1 METRQKV
8 FTNQYRDSVTLM
20 QMSNVLASN
29 DGIEQASMVMATST
43 NLELL
48 HDAGLLSES
57 VDAGSNAMI
66 LVVQGDSSVLDSVIE
81 QADELLTAEG
91 KQDESGRAQKEPPR
105 SISMALGEDS
115 DLNLAIISVPGEYA
129 AAETMKALRNGLH
142 VMLFSDN
149 VSEQEELEFKTFARS
164 KDLIVMGPD
173 CGTAIINGIPL
184 SFANVVRKGK
194 IGAVGASGTGLQ
206 QVTVLVDRLGVG
218 ISQAIGTGGHD
229 LSKHIGGIS
238 MLQGIQALD
247 ADKETEVITLISKPP
262 SPEVASKVLEAA
274 ISSSKPVI
282 VNFLGMDP
290 ADING
295 EGIFVARNLE
305 DCARMAVAVAK
316 GEDPNN
322 LPEVDLNQEEIK
334 TARKSLNEKQRFIRG
349 LYSGGTFCYE
359 ATLIMTNVLDQVYSN
374 TPTSG
379 KNKIDDVWKSHEHTL
394 VDLGDDVFTRGRP
407 HPMID
412 HRLRNERI
420 VDEAKDPE
428 TAIIMLDI
436 VLGYGSH
443 ENPAA
448 EMLPAIEE
456 AKKTANQEGRN
467 LIFVGSVC
475 GTEGDPQGLKQ
486 QEEKFS
492 DAGVLLSQSNA
503 QAVKTALAII
513 NQK

>member
-8 FTNQYRDSVTLM
+8 FTNEYRDSVTLM

-29 DGIEQASMVMATST
+29 DGVEQASMVMATST

-48 HDAGLLSES
+48 RDAGLLSGS
-57 VDAGSNAMI
+57 VDAGSNDMI
-66 LVVQGDSSVLDSVIE
+66 LVVQGDASVLEAVIE
-81 QADELLTAEG
+81 QADELLTAED
-91 KQDESGRAQKEPPR
+91 KQEESGAQKEPPR
-105 SISMALGEDS
+105 SISMALDEDP
-115 DLNLAIISVPGEYA
+115 DLNLAIISVPGIYA

-149 VSEQEELEFKTFARS
+149 VSEQDELEVKTFARN

-184 SFANVVRKGK
+184 AFANVVKKGK

-206 QVTVLVDRLGVG
+206 QVTVLVDRLGAG

-229 LSKHIGGIS
+229 LSKTIGGIS
-238 MLQGIQALD
+238 MLQGIKALD
-247 ADKETEVITLISKPP
+247 ADNETEVITLISKPP
-262 SPEVASKVLEAA
+262 SPEVANKVLEAA
-274 ISSSKPVI
+274 ITSSKPVV

-290 ADING
+290 TEISGN
-295 EGIFVARNLE
+295 GIFAAGNLE
-305 DCARMAVAVAK
+305 DCARMAVAVAN

-322 LPEVDLNQEEIK
+322 LSEVNLNQEEIK
-334 TARKSLNEKQRFIRG
+334 TARESLNEKQQYIRG

-359 ATLIMTNVLDQVYSN
+359 ATLMMTNALDQVYSN
-374 TPTSG
+374 TPTSD
-379 KNKIDDVWKSHEHTL
+379 KNKIEDVWKSHEHML

-420 VDEAKDPE
+420 VEEAKDPE
-428 TAIIMLDI
+428 TAVILLDI

-456 AKKTANQEGRN
+456 ARNVAKQDGRN
-467 LIFVGSVC
+467 IVFVGSVC
-475 GTEGDPQGLKQ
+475 GTEGDPQGLKP
-486 QEEKFS
+486 QEKLLS
-492 DAGVLLSQSNA
+492 DASVLLSQSNA

-513 NQK
+513 N

>member
-1 METRQKV
+1 METRHKV
-8 FTNQYRDSVTLM
+8 ITNEYRDSVTLM

-29 DGIEQASMVMATST
+29 DGVEQASMVMATST

-48 HDAGLLSES
+48 HDAGLLSGN
-57 VDAGSNAMI
+57 VDAGSNDMI
-66 LVVQGDSSVLDSVIE
+66 LVVQGDASVLDAVME
-81 QADELLTAEG
+81 QADELLSAEDKG
-91 KQDESGRAQKEPPR
+91 DESGVQKEPPR
-105 SISMALGEDS
+105 SINMVLDEDP
-115 DLNLAIISVPGEYA
+115 DLNLAIISVPGVYA

-149 VSEQEELEFKTFARS
+149 VSEQDELEVKTFASS

-173 CGTAIINGIPL
+173 CGTAIINGVPL
-184 SFANVVRKGK
+184 AFANVVQKGK

-206 QVTVLVDRLGVG
+206 QVTVLVDRLGAG

-229 LSKHIGGIS
+229 LSKTIGGIS
-238 MLQGIQALD
+238 MLQGIKALD
-247 ADKETEVITLISKPP
+247 ADNETEVITLISKPP
-262 SPEVASKVLEAA
+262 SPEVANKVLEAA
-274 ISSSKPVI
+274 ITSSKPVV

-290 ADING
+290 TEISG
-295 EGIFVARNLE
+295 EGIFAAKNLE
-305 DCARMAVAVAK
+305 DCARMAVAVAN
-316 GEDPNN
+316 GEDPNKLSDVN
-322 LPEVDLNQEEIK
+322 LNQEEIK
-334 TARKSLNEKQRFIRG
+334 TARNSLNGKQQYIRG

-359 ATLIMTNVLDQVYSN
+359 ATLMMSETLDQVYSN
-374 TPTSG
+374 TPTSD
-379 KNKIDDVWKSHEHTL
+379 KNKIEDVWKSYEHTL

-420 VDEAKDPE
+420 VEETKDPL
-428 TAIIMLDI
+428 TAVILLDI

-443 ENPAA
+443 DNPAA

-456 AKKTANQEGRN
+456 ARNVAKQDGRN
-467 LIFVGSVC
+467 IVFVGSVC
-475 GTEGDPQGLKQ
+475 GTEGDPQGLKP
-486 QEEKFS
+486 QEKLLS

-513 NQK
+513 N

>member
-8 FTNQYRDSVTLM
+8 FTNEYRDSVTLM

-48 HDAGLLSES
+48 HDAGLLSGS
-57 VDAGSNAMI
+57 VDAGSNDMI
-66 LVVQGDSSVLDSVIE
+66 LVVQGDASVLDVVIE
-81 QADELLTAEG
+81 QADELLTAED
-91 KQDESGRAQKEPPR
+91 KQDESGVQKEPPR
-105 SISMALGEDS
+105 SISMVLDEDP
-115 DLNLAIISVPGEYA
+115 DVNLAIISVPGVYA

-149 VSEQEELEFKTFARS
+149 VSEQDELEVKTYARS

-184 SFANVVRKGK
+184 AFANVVKKGK

-206 QVTVLVDRLGVG
+206 QVTVLVDRLGAG

-229 LSKHIGGIS
+229 LSKTIGGLS
-238 MLQGIQALD
+238 MLQGIKALD
-247 ADKETEVITLISKPP
+247 SDNETEVIALISKPP
-262 SPEVASKVLEAA
+262 SPEVANKVLEAA
-274 ISSSKPVI
+274 ITSSKPVV

-290 ADING
+290 AKISG
-295 EGIFVARNLE
+295 EGIFAAGNLE
-305 DCARMAVAVAK
+305 DCARMAVAVAN

-322 LPEVDLNQEEIK
+322 LSEVNLNQEEIK
-334 TARKSLNEKQRFIRG
+334 TARDSLNEKQQYIRG

-359 ATLIMTNVLDQVYSN
+359 ATLMMSNALDQVYSN
-374 TPTSG
+374 TPTSD
-379 KNKIDDVWKSHEHTL
+379 KNKIEDVWKSHEHTL
-394 VDLGDDVFTRGRP
+394 IDLGDDVFTRGRP

-420 VDEAKDPE
+420 VEEARDPE
-428 TAIIMLDI
+428 TAVILLDI

-456 AKKTANQEGRN
+456 ARNVAKLDGRN
-467 LIFVGSVC
+467 IVFVGSVC
-475 GTEGDPQGLKQ
+475 GTEGDPQGLKP
-486 QEEKFS
+486 QEKLLS
-492 DAGVLLSQSNA
+492 DASVLLSQSNA

-513 NQK
+513 N

>member
-1 METRQKV
+1 METKQKV

-29 DGIEQASMVMATST
+29 DGVEQASMVMATST

-48 HDAGLLSES
+48 HDAGLLSGS
-57 VDAGSNAMI
+57 VDAGSNDMI
-66 LVVQGDSSVLDSVIE
+66 LVVQGDPTVLDAVLVK
-81 QADELLTAEG
+81 ADELLRAED
-91 KQDESGRAQKEPPR
+91 KQDDSGVQKEPPR
-105 SISMALGEDS
+105 SISMALNENP
-115 DLNLAIISVPGEYA
+115 DLNLAIISVPGVYA

-149 VSEQEELEFKTFARS
+149 VSEQDELEVKTFARS
-164 KDLIVMGPD
+164 NDLIVMGPD

-206 QVTVLVDRLGVG
+206 QVTVLVDRLGAG

-229 LSKHIGGIS
+229 LSQAIGGIS
-238 MLQGIQALD
+238 MLQGIMALD
-247 ADKETEVITLISKPP
+247 SDKETEVITLISKPP
-262 SPEVASKVLEAA
+262 SPEVANKVLEAA
-274 ISSSKPVI
+274 ITSSKPVV
-282 VNFLGMDP
+282 VNFLGMNP
-290 ADING
+290 AEISGD
-295 EGIFVARNLE
+295 GIFAAGNLE
-305 DCARMAVAVAK
+305 DCARMAVAVAN
-316 GEDPNN
+316 GDDPNN
-322 LPEVDLNQEEIK
+322 LSEVNLNQEEIK
-334 TARKSLNEKQRFIRG
+334 AAQKSLNEKQKFIRG

-359 ATLIMTNVLDQVYSN
+359 ATLILSDTLDQVYSN
-374 TPTSG
+374 TPTTE
-379 KNKIDDVWKSHEHTL
+379 KNKLEDVWKSREHTL

-420 VDEAKDPE
+420 VEEAKDPE
-428 TAIIMLDI
+428 TAVILLDI

-448 EMLPAIEE
+448 EMLPAIAE
-456 AKKTANQEGRN
+456 AKDVATQEGRA
-467 LIFVGSVC
+467 IVIVGSVC
-475 GTEGDPQGLKQ
+475 GTEGDPQGLKP
-486 QEEKFS
+486 QEKMLS

-503 QAVKTALAII
+503 QAVRTALAII

>member
-8 FTNQYRDSVTLM
+8 FTNEYRDSVTLM
-20 QMSNVLASN
+20 QMSNRLASN
-29 DGIEQASMVMATST
+29 DGVEQASMVMATST

-48 HDAGLLSES
+48 HDAGLLSGN
-57 VDAGSNAMI
+57 VDAGSNDMI
-66 LVVQGDSSVLDSVIE
+66 LVVQGDASVLDDVMS
-81 QADELLTAEG
+81 QADDLLKAED
-91 KQDESGRAQKEPPR
+91 KHDESGVQKEPPR
-105 SISMALGEDS
+105 SISMALDEDP
-115 DLNLAIISVPGEYA
+115 DLNLAIVSVPGVYA

-149 VSEQEELEFKTFARS
+149 VSEQDELEVKTFAQS

-184 SFANVVRKGK
+184 AFANVVKQGK

-206 QVTVLVDRLGVG
+206 QVTVLVDRLGAG

-229 LSKHIGGIS
+229 LSKMIGGIS
-238 MLQGIQALD
+238 MLQGIKALD
-247 ADKETEVITLISKPP
+247 SDNKTEIITLISKPP
-262 SPEVASKVLEAA
+262 SPEVAKKVLDAA
-274 ISSSKPVI
+274 IACSKPVV
-282 VNFLGMDP
+282 VNFLGINP
-290 ADING
+290 AEING
-295 EGIFVARNLE
+295 DGIYAAGNLE
-305 DCARMAVAVAK
+305 DCARMAVAVANS
-316 GEDPNN
+316 EDPNN
-322 LPEVDLNQEEIK
+322 LPELNLNQDAINA
-334 TARKSLNEKQRFIRG
+334 ARESLNGNQQYIRG

-359 ATLIMTNVLDQVYSN
+359 ATLMMSDALDQVYSN
-374 TPTSG
+374 TPTSD
-379 KNKIDDVWKSHEHTL
+379 KNKIEDVWKSHEHTL

-420 VDEAKDPE
+420 VEEAKDSE
-428 TAIIMLDI
+428 TAVILLDI

-456 AKKTANQEGRN
+456 AKQVAQQGGRA
-467 LIFVGSVC
+467 IVFVGSVC
-475 GTEGDPQGLKQ
+475 GTDGDPQKLKP
-486 QEEKFS
+486 QEEMLS

-513 NQK
+513 K